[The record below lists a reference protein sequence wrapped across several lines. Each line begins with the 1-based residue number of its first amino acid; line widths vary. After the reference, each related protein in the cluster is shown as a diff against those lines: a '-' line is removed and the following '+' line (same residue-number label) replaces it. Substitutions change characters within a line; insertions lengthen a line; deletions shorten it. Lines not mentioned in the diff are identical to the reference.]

1 MKKIIVL
8 LLLVV
13 LPMSVFAQS
22 KKNTKKANAN
32 TVAWMYEVEPCGE
45 AKAGGEMI
53 KVWSYAPDVTSAKAQ
68 AAKNAVHAVIFK
80 GIESDGRGHGIV
92 KLDRTNN
99 AETEHAEFFKGFFAD
114 GGKYMQFVT
123 LVNNGVT
130 GAGDIIKL
138 DKRTFKVGVVVLV
151 NYKSLRKYLE
161 DQNVIKKL
169 SAGF

>member
-8 LLLVV
+8 LLLVIV
-13 LPMSVFAQS
+13 PMSVFSQ
-22 KKNTKKANAN
+22 KKRNAKKADAN
-32 TVAWMYEVEPCGE
+32 TVAWMYEIEPAGE
-45 AKAGGEMI
+45 AKAGGELL
-53 KVWSYAPDVTSAKAQ
+53 KVWSYAPDVVSAKAQ
-68 AAKNAVHAVIFK
+68 AGKNAVHAVIFK

-92 KLDRTNN
+92 KLDRTGN
-99 AETEHAEFFKGFFAD
+99 AEVEHAEFFESFFAT

-138 DKRTFKVGVVVLV
+138 DKKNFKVGVVVKV

-161 DQNVIKKL
+161 DQGVIKGL